1 MTRWNAIVIGAV
13 VILLVVCAQHAEA
26 AGDAARNLGAQSAPH
41 RLAQAEAAPAS
52 VPADEA
58 TPAAAPAAAAP
69 MAGPAEAAP
78 AAAAAPTATP
88 ETATPAV
95 PETVPPAAQEA
106 APAAE
111 SETAAPAAPVESTK
125 AITAGR
131 EALNPGWRGY
141 PWYDSGT
148 DDLRRIRV
156 PKTRSWGGR
165 SWNPSFR
172 ANWLTWII
180 WGALALAF
188 AVLAYLIYQV
198 YRGRWMDLPGTA
210 RATAAQSVAND
221 ASRVEALPFQIDP
234 LTGSLL
240 DAARRAY
247 AGSDFARAIIY
258 LFSHQLVELDRRH
271 LIRLT
276 RGKTNRQYVREL
288 RDKEALPGLLSQT
301 MVVFEDV
308 YFGDRALSRE
318 RFEICW
324 NRLNEFDAL
333 VGPRR

>member
-1 MTRWNAIVIGAV
+1 MKWLPTIVVGIAFVGCV
-13 VILLVVCAQHAEA
+13 QPL
-26 AGDAARNLGAQSAPH
+26 ARC
-41 RLAQAEAAPAS
+41 AQAEAAPAT

-58 TPAAAPAAAAP
+58 NTA
-69 MAGPAEAAP
+69 AGPAEAAP
-78 AAAAAPTATP
+78 TGTPAAPATA
-88 ETATPAV
+88 PA
-95 PETVPPAAQEA
+95 AAQE
-106 APAAE
+106 
-111 SETAAPAAPVESTK
+111 TPAAPVDSTK

-141 PWYDSGT
+141 PWYDSST

-156 PKTRSWGGR
+156 PKTRNWSP
-165 SWNPSFR
+165 SWNPSFPTD
-172 ANWLTWII
+172 WVMWIV
-180 WGALALAF
+180 WGFVALAF
-188 AVLAYLIYQV
+188 ALLAYLLYQV
-198 YRGRWMDLPGTA
+198 YRGRWIDLPGSA
-210 RATAAQSVAND
+210 RAVTAQPVVND
-221 ASRVEALPFQIDP
+221 ASRVEALPFQLDP

-247 AGSDFARAIIY
+247 AGGDFARAIIY
-258 LFSHQLVELDRRH
+258 LFSHELVELDRRH

-288 RDKEALPGLLSQT
+288 RGQGALPGLLSQT

-318 RFEICW
+318 RFETCW

>member
-1 MTRWNAIVIGAV
+1 MKPWRAIIIGAV
-13 VILLVVCAQHAEA
+13 IVVLVGCAQHTSSA
-26 AGDAARNLGAQSAPH
+26 ALAARILGAFHAPYRSFVGCAQHTSSAALAARILGAFHAPYQ
-41 RLAQAEAAPAS
+41 LAQAEAAPAN

-58 TPAAAPAAAAP
+58 TPAAAPA
-69 MAGPAEAAP
+69 E
-78 AAAAAPTATP
+78 
-88 ETATPAV
+88 ET
-95 PETVPPAAQEA
+95 

-111 SETAAPAAPVESTK
+111 SETAAPAAESETAAPVDTTK

-156 PKTRSWGGR
+156 PRTRNWS
-165 SWNPSFR
+165 SPNWNPSFHVD
-172 ANWLTWII
+172 WVTWVI
-180 WGALALAF
+180 WGFVALAF
-188 AVLAYLIYQV
+188 ALLAYLLYQV
-198 YRGRWMDLPGTA
+198 YRGRWIDLPGSA
-210 RATAAQSVAND
+210 RAVTAQPVAND

-247 AGSDFARAIIY
+247 AGGDFARAIIY

-288 RDKEALPGLLSQT
+288 RGKGALPGLLSQT